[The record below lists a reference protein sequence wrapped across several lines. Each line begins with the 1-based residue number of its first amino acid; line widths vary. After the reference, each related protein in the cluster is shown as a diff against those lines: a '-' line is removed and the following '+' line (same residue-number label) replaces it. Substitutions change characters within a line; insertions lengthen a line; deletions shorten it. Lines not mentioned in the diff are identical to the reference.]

1 MIVMI
6 IIVVMV
12 VMVTKVIRDKMVIM
26 VALLSVTCGEELKVC
41 QQNQHYLLQVTM
53 RIQLHLSHEKQK
65 RRKTF

>member
-26 VALLSVTCGEELKVC
+26 VALLSVTRGRELKVW
-41 QQNQHYLLQVTM
+41 QNQ
-53 RIQLHLSHEKQK
+53 
-65 RRKTF
+65 